1 MFKSNLKRDVSL
13 ARALSKIGFTSRKQA
28 AVIIKEGRVSVNGK
42 LILNPSFRCSLSVD
56 KILID
61 GKKPKEKQLVYIAM
75 NKPVGVLSTRSDEK
89 GRKTVYDILGELQTW
104 VFPIG
109 RLDKDT
115 SGLLLFTNDNQLG
128 ERLTNPLSEIPKTY
142 HVKLNRELQ
151 YGDIK
156 LIERG
161 MTLNGE
167 RLLPARIV
175 QSKGNRVEITIIE
188 GKNRQIRRMFE
199 ELGYKI
205 LSLCR
210 IRIGSLEFN
219 DLKQGEW
226 RYLNQKE
233 IKKLMSYK
241 FIDEGN

>member
-1 MFKSNLKRDVSL
+1 
-13 ARALSKIGFTSRKQA
+13 
-28 AVIIKEGRVSVNGK
+28 
-42 LILNPSFRCSLSVD
+42 
-56 KILID
+56 
-61 GKKPKEKQLVYIAM
+61 
-75 NKPVGVLSTRSDEK
+75 
-89 GRKTVYDILGELQTW
+89 
-104 VFPIG
+104 
-109 RLDKDT
+109 
-115 SGLLLFTNDNQLG
+115 
-128 ERLTNPLSEIPKTY
+128 
-142 HVKLNRELQ
+142 
-151 YGDIK
+151 
-156 LIERG
+156 

-219 DLKQGEW
+219 DLKIGEW

-241 FIDEGN
+241 FKDEGN